1 VIHWQLY
8 FQPNLRIPL
17 IVRPPGGVEGPLRI
31 AAPAELIDI
40 LPTLLVLVGA
50 DPLDSAQGR
59 SLVSTMSA
67 RRDAEGAPPL
77 RELAR
82 EEMDRLALGWWPDPE
97 QLPLRSIVQGDYQ
110 LIFNEFAA
118 DRDELYDVAAGPMT
132 QSNLALQTPDL
143 AAKLRELGLRG
154 MRENRPVEAA
164 GDVGELNLDPEVH
177 DQLRALGYE
186 R

>member
-1 VIHWQLY
+1 V
-8 FQPNLRIPL
+8 
-17 IVRPPGGVEGPLRI
+17 
-31 AAPAELIDI
+31 
-40 LPTLLVLVGA
+40 
-50 DPLDSAQGR
+50 
-59 SLVSTMSA
+59 
-67 RRDAEGAPPL
+67 
-77 RELAR
+77 
-82 EEMDRLALGWWPDPE
+82 ALGWWPDPE

-118 DRDELYDVAAGPMT
+118 GRDELYDVVADPMT
-132 QSNLALQTPDL
+132 QRNLALQKPEL

-164 GDVGELNLDPEVH
+164 GDVGELSLDPEVH